1 MTSISLDISGAE
13 LLESEAFDYKMASIR
28 ILGQDMAKIC
38 NPDTRAEIKT
48 ILTLETSESSKFR
61 LITHMMSRAYGFDPI
76 LALLLK
82 LTQGFLEIE

>member
-1 MTSISLDISGAE
+1 
-13 LLESEAFDYKMASIR
+13 MASIR

-38 NPDTRAEIKT
+38 NPDTLAEIKT
-48 ILTLETSESSKFR
+48 ILRLETSESSEFH
-61 LITHMMSRAYGFDPI
+61 LITHMMNRTYGFDPV

>member
-1 MTSISLDISGAE
+1 
-13 LLESEAFDYKMASIR
+13 MASIR

-38 NPDTRAEIKT
+38 NPDTLAEIKT
-48 ILTLETSESSKFR
+48 ILALETSESSEFR
-61 LITHMMSRAYGFDPI
+61 LITHMMSRIYGFDPV